1 MKFLDITGLKHF
13 LDKLKSLRGANNGF
27 AGLDKNGHVGDNQ
40 IIYQSKEVIY
50 FTKQVNSTTMSVTI
64 GSLLNPKYVVFD
76 KSKKRFVATSSV
88 SSSSYT
94 NCQSSWTQT
103 SEAAYKPS
111 SSFGSQDTSASSNG
125 VIPKKDVVYYDEEEK
140 KTYIWSGSE
149 LIETDYYIDSEKS
162 VRHVFFNMA
171 SSLTSPGTTL
181 SHDVTVGDNK
191 FGLFFTGPLAAQF
204 TTYPDPIN
212 KSGSDVQTIKI
223 SMPPASASTNGF
235 MTMTQASQLNSLYTA
250 HGGKTY
256 LPTSGGTVTGYTTF
270 SNGLASNNGMT
281 VKNGGLE
288 IYNTTTPYIDF
299 HYGNSTADYTSRI
312 IESANGV
319 LTINNIK
326 FDKNHGMVVPVNYYT
341 KYESWLAESYIND
354 FGGKAECSFQ
364 VYTSNGEW
372 RFVRQTKAKVDTAD
386 GTGDYAYIVCLAN
399 KNLQL
404 GNQRTTVNYSDG
416 SITTPKVTQTS
427 DERLKENICLIT
439 DDLDKIANV
448 NFKEFNYKKDDNK
461 VKSYGVIAQDLEK
474 AGLCNLV
481 VEDDNGYKAVD
492 YTALIMLELQRL
504 RTEIEDLKAAYNGN
518 N

>member
-1 MKFLDITGLKHF
+1 MPMKFLDITGLKHF
-13 LDKLKSLRGANNGF
+13 LNKLKSLKGTNNGF
-27 AGLDKNGHVGDNQ
+27 AGLDKNGFIEENQ
-40 IIYQSKEVIY
+40 MLYRSKEVIY
-50 FTKQVNSTTMSVTI
+50 FTKQVSSTTMASI
-64 GSLLNPKYVVFD
+64 GTSLINPKQVVYD
-76 KSKKRFVATSSV
+76 KSKKRFVATNSTTSV
-88 SSSSYT
+88 YT
-94 NCQSSWTQT
+94 SCQAAWSQT
-103 SEAAYKPS
+103 SEEAYKAS
-111 SSFGSQDTSASSNG
+111 SSFGNQDGTNG
-125 VIPKKDVVYYDEEEK
+125 TTPKTGVVYYDEEEK
-140 KTYIWSGSE
+140 KTFIWNGSE
-149 LIETDYYIDSEKS
+149 LVEVDYLIDSEKI
-162 VRHVFFNMA
+162 VRHIFFNLTNTPG
-171 SSLTSPGTTL
+171 STSPTKLT
-181 SHDVTVGDNK
+181 HDINILDNK
-191 FGLFFTGPLAAQF
+191 VGLLFNAPLYAGYTGYDDPRGSS
-204 TTYPDPIN
+204 YP
-212 KSGSDVQTIKI
+212 KVQTMLIG
-223 SMPPASASTNGF
+223 MLSANTTRDGF
-235 MTMTQASQLNSLYTA
+235 MTKAQASELNSLYTA

-427 DERLKENICLIT
+427 DERLKENISLIT

-474 AGLCNLV
+474 AGLDNLV

-504 RTEIEDLKAAYNGN
+504 RTEITDLKAAYNGN

>member
-1 MKFLDITGLKHF
+1 
-13 LDKLKSLRGANNGF
+13 
-27 AGLDKNGHVGDNQ
+27 
-40 IIYQSKEVIY
+40 
-50 FTKQVNSTTMSVTI
+50 
-64 GSLLNPKYVVFD
+64 
-76 KSKKRFVATSSV
+76 
-88 SSSSYT
+88 
-94 NCQSSWTQT
+94 
-103 SEAAYKPS
+103 
-111 SSFGSQDTSASSNG
+111 
-125 VIPKKDVVYYDEEEK
+125 
-140 KTYIWSGSE
+140 
-149 LIETDYYIDSEKS
+149 
-162 VRHVFFNMA
+162 
-171 SSLTSPGTTL
+171 
-181 SHDVTVGDNK
+181 
-191 FGLFFTGPLAAQF
+191 
-204 TTYPDPIN
+204 
-212 KSGSDVQTIKI
+212 
-223 SMPPASASTNGF
+223 MPPASASTNGF

-474 AGLCNLV
+474 AGLGNLV